1 MYGRGKKLNKPKK
14 KQNIKKPLYQK
25 RTKKKLKIEY
35 LEMSRHFLKQTKKK
49 KKERNEREKEE
60 NNERFIKGRIIRDIW
75 TFFNMNKMKIVIL
88 LLT

>member
-1 MYGRGKKLNKPKK
+1 
-14 KQNIKKPLYQK
+14 
-25 RTKKKLKIEY
+25 
-35 LEMSRHFLKQTKKK
+35 MSRHFLKQTKKK

-60 NNERFIKGRIIRDIW
+60 NNERFIKGRIIRDSW